1 MIPESAFWKASSVW
15 HKTWEWP
22 AHRLSATNKTSF
34 PCLCPVFVHAQC
46 AQTDHTVTA
55 ALDKAPR
62 WRTGHNSTA
71 AGGAS
76 SEVKMSSALGDF
88 NLPRCCRS
96 TGSLASA
103 QSNLQCNPRPDCFP
117 STAICTRCLSRLA
130 AEKSAGVV
138 KEARLCH
145 LVPSGAVLWNAGC
158 QKL

>member
-1 MIPESAFWKASSVW
+1 MIPESVFLKLCQSDTR
-15 HKTWEWP
+15 KREWP
-22 AHRLSATNKTSF
+22 AHHPLAANKISF
-34 PCLCPVFVHAQC
+34 PRLCPVFVHAQC

-55 ALDKAPR
+55 VLDKALR
-62 WRTGHNSTA
+62 WRTGHNFTA

-117 STAICTRCLSRLA
+117 STTICTRCLSCLA

-145 LVPSGAVLWNAGC
+145 LVPSGAVLWNSGC